1 MDTEDM
7 RARGLALR
15 KQLFGAQQVEGRMK
29 LAGAWGAPLQDII
42 NGFAYGDIWCRP
54 GLDRKTRSLITIAL
68 NAALN
73 RPFELRVHIQGALS
87 NGCSQDEIREALL
100 HLIPY
105 CGIPT
110 SMDGHKI
117 AQEVFAEAA
126 RG

>member
-1 MDTEDM
+1 MDQQEL
-7 RARGLALR
+7 RARGLTVR
-15 KQLFGAQQVEGRMK
+15 KSIFGDAIVDKRMQSF
-29 LAGAWGAPLQDII
+29 GEFGAPLQDII